1 MEGTTVRRTPHPPH
15 HPLPRTTAWR
25 ALTLTAA
32 VCVLSSCTWGGGDDG
47 KSTRPPSAPRGLT
60 VQAGSATTVH
70 VMWNSTTDGS
80 DVSGYEIYRG
90 AAKVK
95 DVPADQH
102 MVDITGLK
110 PSATYAFSVR
120 ARDADGNLSP
130 DSKKLTVTTPA
141 AAKADREAPSRPRT
155 LRAEAEGRRAATLAW
170 GGSKDNRSVASY
182 EIYQGT
188 SKIHSV
194 GGGTTD
200 TLITGLRPGTTY
212 TFTVKAR
219 DAADNFSAAS
229 PAVRV
234 TTAAG
239 KDSGRATAPA
249 DFRARTHKGDDGAY
263 YIDLT
268 WQPPHTGG
276 AVTEYQIHLDGKSAT
291 SLVFGGNTPQDKAKH
306 SFYVS
311 RKSGETHRVKLRAKL
326 PDGTWGSYSPERAVT
341 TP

>member
-1 MEGTTVRRTPHPPH
+1 MRRTPHP
-15 HPLPRTTAWR
+15 RS
-25 ALTLTAA
+25 LTSACLTVTAA
-32 VCVLSSCTWGGGDDG
+32 CLLGSCTWGGGDSEG
-47 KSTRPPSAPRGLT
+47 SPPPQAPRGVT
-60 VQAGSATTVH
+60 AQAGSATSVH
-70 VMWNSTTDGS
+70 VMWNRTTGGADI
-80 DVSGYEIYRG
+80 SGYDVYRG
-90 AAKVK
+90 ATRVER
-95 DVPADQH
+95 VPADRH

-110 PSATYAFSVR
+110 PAATYTFSVR
-120 ARDADGNLSP
+120 ARDADGNVSP

-141 AAKADREAPSRPRT
+141 AAKADREAPSRPRA
-155 LRAEAEGRRAATLAW
+155 LRGEAEGGRAATLAW
-170 GGSKDNRSVASY
+170 GASKDDRGVASY

-249 DFRARTHKGDDGAY
+249 DFRARTHRAGDGAY

-276 AVTEYQIHLDGKSAT
+276 AVTEYQIHLDGRSAT
-291 SLVFGGNTPQDKAKH
+291 SLVFGGTAPQDKAKH
-306 SFYVS
+306 SFYIG

-326 PDGTWGSYSPERAVT
+326 PDGTWGGYSPERTVT
-341 TP
+341 TR